1 MIFIKIKRRR
11 SPFALTAV
19 LHLNMPSREL
29 EFYSFVVLE
38 IGVLYVVQAVF
49 ELVIFL
55 SQRREC

>member
-1 MIFIKIKRRR
+1 
-11 SPFALTAV
+11 
-19 LHLNMPSREL
+19 MPSREL